1 MNVNMTPEQ
10 RAMLP
15 AVEWPMEAV
24 LRDLTTQVQRMIDD
38 IRDMRARRIEDEF
51 PTSELSG
58 REHDGRAKA
67 IRELQFCPS
76 TGALAQP
83 GNLS

>member
-1 MNVNMTPEQ
+1 MTPEQ

-15 AVEWPMEAV
+15 AVEWPMESV
-24 LRDLTTQVQRMIDD
+24 LRDLTAQVQRMVDD

-51 PTSELSG
+51 PTSAMSG

-67 IRELQFCPS
+67 LRELQFCPQP
-76 TGALAQP
+76 GALAQP